1 MTGLTSRRGV
11 LVGAGAL
18 GAGAIVVACGGKGAQ
33 SSPTSGPNA
42 TTTATSATSATP
54 GTSGGL
60 NVRDVPV
67 GGGTVLKDQDI
78 VVTQPQAG
86 QFKAFSA
93 TCTHRGCQVNDV
105 TDGAI
110 KCPCHGSMFSA
121 TDGTVVT
128 GPATQPLPEKSV
140 IVTGD
145 TLTFP

>member
-1 MTGLTSRRGV
+1 MTELTSRRGV
-11 LVGAGAL
+11 LAGAGAL
-18 GAGAIVVACGGKGAQ
+18 GAGAIVVACGGKGEQ
-33 SSPTSGPNA
+33 SSPTSAPNA
-42 TTTATSATSATP
+42 TTTATSVTSATA

-93 TCTHRGCQVNDV
+93 TCTHRGCQVNEV
-105 TDGAI
+105 TDGTI
-110 KCPCHGSMFSA
+110 KCPCHGSLFSA
-121 TDGTVVT
+121 TDGAVVT

-140 IVTGD
+140 LVTGD